1 MNNKDLKNK
10 LKSEIESI
18 TPRVY
23 DNVVQSSY
31 IENPW
36 RKQRKRAQAKRSES
50 RRPLW
55 RAC

>member
-23 DNVVQSSY
+23 DNVVQSSD
-31 IENPW
+31 
-36 RKQRKRAQAKRSES
+36 SE
-50 RRPLW
+50 
-55 RAC
+55 